1 MLYFKLYYCILYY
14 CIYKMQEINI
24 PSIQSIKSSQKI
36 AEGQVYSF
44 ADHICKLDRI
54 LRMFRMV
61 KSNDASISSEVQKRV
76 KTIME

>member
-1 MLYFKLYYCILYY
+1 
-14 CIYKMQEINI
+14 MQEINI